1 MVIRLSVSS
10 HPELPASPRPTVYS
24 DVTISEFIPYWNIIE
39 NVPEQSRETRN
50 KPTPMEQLDIN
61 NGNGQS
67 YGYIVYRKTLVLRP
81 GMKLKIRGHPR
92 DLVQVIILGS
102 VRSSGSRN
110 LRPSVRPVLTCLSQF
125 LSFWL
130 RSLIRALSAYF
141 VGKTEAKCFVLLDL
155 SMTFDHIDIDCF
167 CNLSR

>member
-1 MVIRLSVSS
+1 MVTRVSVSS

-39 NVPEQSRETRN
+39 NVPEQSRETRT

-92 DLVQVIILGS
+92 DLVQVINFRS
-102 VRSSGSRN
+102 VRSSRSQN
-110 LRPSVRPVLTCLSQF
+110 LRPVRTCQEFSTFIFMAQVSLRF
-125 LSFWL
+125 LQIEPKMQRL
-130 RSLIRALSAYF
+130 VRF
-141 VGKTEAKCFVLLDL
+141 VMNCRIC
-155 SMTFDHIDIDCF
+155 M
-167 CNLSR
+167 